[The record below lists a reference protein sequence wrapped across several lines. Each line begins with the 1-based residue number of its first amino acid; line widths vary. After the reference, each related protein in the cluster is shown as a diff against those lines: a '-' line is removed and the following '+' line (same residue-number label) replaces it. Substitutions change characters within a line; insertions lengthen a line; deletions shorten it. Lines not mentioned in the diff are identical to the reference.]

1 MKNTFSSLVLAG
13 FAVSF
18 AFNIFENI
26 GMTVGL
32 MPLTGIPLPFIS
44 YGGSAV
50 LGNFI
55 AVGVVLA
62 IIRSDADL
70 IEEK

>member
-1 MKNTFSSLVLAG
+1 
-13 FAVSF
+13 
-18 AFNIFENI
+18 
-26 GMTVGL
+26 
-32 MPLTGIPLPFIS
+32 IPLPFIS

-62 IIRSDADL
+62 IIRADADL
-70 IEEK
+70 IEERQVV

>member
-1 MKNTFSSLVLAG
+1 
-13 FAVSF
+13 
-18 AFNIFENI
+18 
-26 GMTVGL
+26 MTVGL

-70 IEEK
+70 IEEKTSCHHDSWFLSVIYSYKGQQFLSLNL